1 MHPLVMYRS
10 SWQSQGD
17 AGIQYP
23 GIVLYWQLTH
33 FNVSSLSMRVN
44 LIVENRLLH
53 NLVKSMSLNIQHY
66 GNYKESLEL
75 HDQ

>member
-1 MHPLVMYRS
+1 
-10 SWQSQGD
+10 
-17 AGIQYP
+17 
-23 GIVLYWQLTH
+23 
-33 FNVSSLSMRVN
+33 LSMRVN